1 MEGNGA
7 KSHPEEGQKTSEQD
21 GGELVMNHQD
31 SRQERTGESNDGH
44 ARNVEGGGRVQDEGE
59 ENQDNGDK
67 DEAVQHDMQTG
78 VNAPVPVGQSQG
90 GIPQP
95 NPLKEAA
102 NFPSEVAGQ
111 HPDSN
116 PANSETAAQ
125 MQQVPVV
132 AATPPNRQPPG
143 AIPNSQLLSVPP
155 GGVNQNA
162 LGQVPLVGVPPGGVN
177 QNTLGQV
184 QPGGMNQNT
193 LGQVPLAGV
202 PAGGV
207 NQNTLGQVPPGGMN
221 QNALGQVPPG
231 GVNQNTLGQVPLPGV
246 PPGGVSQNALG
257 QVPLPGP
264 GPAQQAGMTA
274 MDKRMTPPQNQ
285 NQAVQVREEGRCGLG
300 NKLVSF
306 PDPECAHACVCLRSG
321 MRLGRT
327 PAEITLAWYTGV
339 VSLLGIL

>member
-21 GGELVMNHQD
+21 GGELVMNHKD

-67 DEAVQHDMQTG
+67 DEAVQDNMQDRQTDLAG

-90 GIPQP
+90 GIPQS
-95 NPLKEAA
+95 NPSKEAA

-111 HPDSN
+111 NPDSN
-116 PANSETAAQ
+116 PANSKTATQ
-125 MQQVPVV
+125 IQQVPGV
-132 AATPPNRQPPG
+132 AATPPNHQPPG
-143 AIPNSQLLSVPP
+143 AIPNGQLLSVSP

-162 LGQVPLVGVPPGGVN
+162 LGPVPLVGVPPGGVN

-184 QPGGMNQNT
+184 HPGGVNQNT

-202 PAGGV
+202 PPVGV
-207 NQNTLGQVPPGGMN
+207 NQNTLGQVPPGGVN

-231 GVNQNTLGQVPLPGV
+231 GVNQNALGQVPLPGI
-246 PPGGVSQNALG
+246 PPGGVNQNILG

-264 GPAQQAGMTA
+264 GPAQQAGMA
-274 MDKRMTPPQNQ
+274 AVDKRITPPQNQ
-285 NQAVQVREEGRCGLG
+285 NQAVQVREEGRCGW
-300 NKLVSF
+300 
-306 PDPECAHACVCLRSG
+306 ERS
-321 MRLGRT
+321 
-327 PAEITLAWYTGV
+327 
-339 VSLLGIL
+339 